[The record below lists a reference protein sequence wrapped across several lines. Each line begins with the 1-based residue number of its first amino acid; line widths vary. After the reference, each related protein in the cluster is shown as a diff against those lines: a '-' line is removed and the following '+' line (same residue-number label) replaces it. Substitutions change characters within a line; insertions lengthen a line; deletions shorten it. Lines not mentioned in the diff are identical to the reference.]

1 MQSLLTMSR
10 NILYNTLLPVASNER
25 ENIAKK
31 FLKFDLRPKSSGLLP
46 HHSSKI
52 FELLL
57 LFFFWMTYLRL
68 TEVAFFT
75 FYCQGLK
82 YHFKKVLMKISV

>member
-57 LFFFWMTYLRL
+57 LFFWDDL
-68 TEVAFFT
+68 
-75 FYCQGLK
+75 LK
-82 YHFKKVLMKISV
+82 IDGGCLFHILLPRFKISF

>member
-1 MQSLLTMSR
+1 MQSLITMSR

-57 LFFFWMTYLRL
+57 LFFFLDDL
-68 TEVAFFT
+68 
-75 FYCQGLK
+75 LK
-82 YHFKKVLMKISV
+82 IDGGCLLHILLPRFKISF